1 MAWMQTCPS
10 LDDCKRKSGNLNRKI
25 SSGAAFI
32 LVTLVLLASGAIESS
47 VLSAREQAENPPR
60 IIDRAYCTKCHS
72 DAGMLRKMQAKEGS
86 GHFIFHQEG
95 KATPPVAY
103 QRNQAPLPA
112 RTW

>member
-10 LDDCKRKSGNLNRKI
+10 LDDCKKKSGNLKRKI

-60 IIDRAYCTKCHS
+60 VIDRAYCTKCHS
-72 DAGMLRKMQAKEGS
+72 DASVLNKMQAKEGR
-86 GHFIFHQEG
+86 GHFIFHQAG
-95 KATPPVAY
+95 KVTLPIAC
-103 QRNQAPLPA
+103 QRIQAPLPV